1 MINYSVSA
9 PVSEERIRW
18 IDILKA
24 LGLILVMIF
33 HIHDTWFLN
42 DYLRCFFISIFFFA
56 GGCVYRERDILQD
69 LKHRARTLVV
79 PYFVFGVLILIYWIV
94 LERRFRPS
102 ASTPGRALVGLL
114 LGEFKL
120 LDFHSHLWFL
130 PCYFST
136 SVLYN
141 ALRVTTG
148 KKGTSIAV
156 LILSLLYAFGPLLGC
171 RLPDLPWGLDRVCQ
185 YILSFALG
193 AALRESAKQRSL
205 RKLSPTL
212 CIPLGLAALALGYSL
227 CSSVGEEGFMWFVCG
242 MLGTAGCALLSFA
255 FERTELIARPAER
268 IAVTAI
274 VTLCVH
280 GPVYRILIKLLSMLM
295 KTDTLSVRAS
305 FLLCCLVLI
314 TTLLI
319 CMLLYRLIVRCAP
332 WIIGK
337 TVRSQPENA

>member
-1 MINYSVSA
+1 MSDHPVSA
-9 PVSEERIRW
+9 PVSGERIRW

-79 PYFVFGVLILIYWIV
+79 PYFIFGALILIYWIV

-102 ASTPGRALVGLL
+102 ASTPGQAFAGLL

-130 PCYFST
+130 PCYFAT

-141 ALRVTTG
+141 ALRVITG
-148 KKGTSIAV
+148 KKGAAIAV
-156 LILSLLYAFGPLLGC
+156 LILSLLYAFGPLLGF

-185 YILSFALG
+185 YILYFELG
-193 AALRESAKQRSL
+193 SVLREREDLLSD
-205 RKLSPTL
+205 RKPSPLL
-212 CIPLGLAALALGYSL
+212 CIPLGLAALALGYCL
-227 CSSVGEEGFMWFVCG
+227 CSAVGETGFMWFVCG
-242 MLGTAGCALLSFA
+242 LLGTAGCALLSFA
-255 FERTELIARPAER
+255 FDRAEPIARPASR
-268 IAVTAI
+268 IAMTAI

-280 GPVYRILIKLLSMLM
+280 GPVYRILIRLLSIAM
-295 KTDTLSVRAS
+295 KTDTASVRAS
-305 FLLCCLVLI
+305 FLLCCLVLVA
-314 TTLLI
+314 TLLI
-319 CMLLYRLIVRCAP
+319 CMLLYRLIVRFAP
-332 WIIGK
+332 WVIGK
-337 TVRSQPENA
+337 TAGRQPENV